1 MSDIIQYKI
10 PHPVFD
16 GEKSPMT
23 IARILIVEDE
33 AVTAMAIRKHL
44 TNLGYF
50 VCGIAHNAEIAV
62 RMAGEEMPDLIL
74 MDIKLTGRKSGID
87 VANEIRAKSDI
98 AIIYLTAFSNDN
110 LIEEAKKT
118 EPYGYILK
126 PVREQE
132 LKTSIEMALYKHSME
147 KRLRRSEEEK
157 AAVLNSMPVML
168 IHIGPDYAIRY
179 ANRVAGTYANRDPE
193 SLVGARCHEIWQ
205 EEADECESCPVI
217 RSIESGSIEEG
228 DVMLPDGRIFHLK
241 GCPVYNELGEPDGAI
256 IFGMDITEE
265 KAAAEAL
272 SLAHRKLQILS
283 SITRHDILNEITMII
298 GYLGILQCSVDER
311 GDPEEKDYTDR
322 IMGAS
327 QNIRRQIDFTDQY
340 EELGVKEPAWL
351 SLHDMIRKIPKG
363 DIPIRSDCQDIS
375 IYADRMT
382 EKVFYNLYDNTIRHT
397 EGATG
402 IRIHCRRENN
412 DLIILWEDDGGG
424 IPAEYK
430 EKIFNRS
437 FGKNTGFG
445 LFLSRE
451 ILGITTITIHE
462 TGIPGKGAR
471 FEIRVP
477 EGRFMIP
484 G

>member
-1 MSDIIQYKI
+1 MS
-10 PHPVFD
+10 
-16 GEKSPMT
+16 T
-23 IARILIVEDE
+23 ARILIVEDE

-44 TNLGYF
+44 TNLGYS
-50 VCGIAHNAEIAV
+50 VCGIAQTAELAV
-62 RMAGEEMPDLIL
+62 QKAMEEMPDLIL
-74 MDIKLTGRKSGID
+74 MDIKLAGRRTGID
-87 VANEIRAKSDI
+87 AAVEIKARSEI
-98 AIIYLTAFSNDN
+98 PIIYLTAFSNDDY
-110 LIEEAKKT
+110 IREAKKT

-132 LKTSIEMALYKHSME
+132 LKTTIEMALYKHAME
-147 KRLRRSEEEK
+147 KKLRQSEEEK
-157 AAVLNSMPVML
+157 ATILDAMPVML
-168 IHIGPDYAIRY
+168 TYINSDYTIRY
-179 ANRVAGTYANRDPE
+179 ANRVAAASAQRKPDD
-193 SLVGARCHEIWQ
+193 LIGARCHEIWQ
-205 EEADECESCPVI
+205 ENAFGCGDCPVL
-217 RSIESGSIEEG
+217 RTIETGRIEEG
-228 DVMLPDGRIFHLK
+228 DVTLPDGRIFHLK

-256 IFGMDITEE
+256 IFGMDVTEE

-363 DIPIRSDCQDIS
+363 DIPIRSDCQEVS
-375 IYADRMT
+375 IYADQMA
-382 EKVFYNLYDNTIRHT
+382 EKVFYNLYDNTIRHSG
-397 EGATG
+397 GATG
-402 IRIHCRRENN
+402 IKIHCRRERGE
-412 DLIILWEDDGGG
+412 LVIVWEDDGEG
-424 IPAEYK
+424 IPADYK
-430 EKIFNRS
+430 EKIFARS

-451 ILGITTITIHE
+451 ILGITNITIHE
-462 TGIPGKGAR
+462 TGIPGEGAR
-471 FEIRVP
+471 FEISVP
-477 EGRFMIP
+477 EERFRIS